1 MTHLDTH
8 VAALDI
14 ERTLTMKRA
23 DHMAP
28 LVGAAKRSRS
38 VPAGDHGQTV
48 TAARERAGGHLARAA
63 RSLRW
68 VLRPVHA

>member
-1 MTHLDTH
+1 MMDLDTH

-14 ERTLTMKRA
+14 ERTLTLKRA

-28 LVGAAKRSRS
+28 LFEAAKRSRS
-38 VPAGDHGQTV
+38 APAGDRAR
-48 TAARERAGGHLARAA
+48 AAALSRVSVVGHLARAM